1 MRDFLLG
8 NEWLEEAVDRFA
20 ERGWSEEQITE
31 HVNAWADRVVA
42 YVLYLMREGYGAPET
57 VRIVN
62 AAVDKADFDLSKM
75 PVIP

>member
-8 NEWLEEAVDRFA
+8 NEWLEEAVDR
-20 ERGWSEEQITE
+20 EEQITE
-31 HVNAWADRVVA
+31 HINAWSSRVVA
-42 YVLYLMREGYGAPET
+42 YVLYLMKEGYGAPET

>member
-1 MRDFLLG
+1 MK
-8 NEWLEEAVDRFA
+8 
-20 ERGWSEEQITE
+20 
-31 HVNAWADRVVA
+31 
-42 YVLYLMREGYGAPET
+42 EGYGAPET